1 MLSVRV
7 NVPPVPAALEALAE
21 GLVRLNVWYLEEF
34 SARGADLPP
43 LYRSGARYRREP
55 VGQEWWESAADLVG
69 VLTRGT
75 GDCED
80 MSAFRTA
87 ELRFTGEDEDARVKI
102 VRTSRAFHAVVQR
115 GDGSIEDPSRILV
128 ALEARRTGRSFHDI
142 AQRRRG

>member
-1 MLSVRV
+1 MLHVRV
-7 NVPPVPAALEALAE
+7 NVPAVPAAIEALAE
-21 GLVRLNVWYLEEF
+21 GLVRLNVWYLEQF
-34 SARGADLPP
+34 DARGADVPS

-55 VGQEWWESAADLVG
+55 VGQEWWESAADLLG
-69 VLTRGT
+69 VLTRGS

-102 VRTSRAFHAVVQR
+102 VRTSRAFHAVVER

-128 ALEARRTGRSFHDI
+128 AIESARTGRPFNEI
-142 AQRRRG
+142 ARRRP